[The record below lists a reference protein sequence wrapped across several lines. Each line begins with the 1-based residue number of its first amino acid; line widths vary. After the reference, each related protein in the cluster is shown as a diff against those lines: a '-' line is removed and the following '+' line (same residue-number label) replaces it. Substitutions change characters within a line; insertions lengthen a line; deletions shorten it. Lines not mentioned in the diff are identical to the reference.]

1 MSYTLGANLENL
13 TLTGTA
19 ATGTGNA
26 LDNVITGNSSA
37 NTLDGGAGIDTLAG
51 GLGND
56 VYIVDTTTDTLTE
69 AVNEGTD
76 TVQASVSYALGTNL
90 ENLILTGT
98 AANGTGNALDNLIT
112 GNASANALDGGA
124 GIDTL
129 VGGLGDDT
137 YIVDT
142 ATDTITEAA
151 NEGND
156 TVQSSVSNTLSANVE
171 NLTLTGTAATG
182 TGNSLNNVIT
192 GNASANTLTG
202 GGGNNS
208 LVGGGGSDTAVMSG
222 VRTDYT
228 VTQISATVFQIVDNT
243 AGRDGTD
250 TLTNIANVQF
260 NDGTFAVGTLLPP
273 SNTINGTAGNDTLT
287 GTSADETVNGL
298 AGDDTLNG
306 GAGIDT
312 LVGGL
317 GNDTYIV
324 DTTTDSITEAAN
336 EGTDTLQS
344 SVSIVGLAA
353 NVENLTLTG
362 TAANG
367 TGNALDNAITGNA
380 SANTLDGGAG
390 IDTLAGGLGN
400 DIYVVDTTTDT
411 ITEAVNEGTD
421 TVQSSVS
428 YALGANLENL
438 ILTGTAATG
447 TGNALDNVITGNASA
462 NTLDG
467 GAGVDTLA
475 GGLGN
480 DIYIVDSTTDTITE
494 AANEGTDTVQASVS
508 YTLSANLEN
517 LTLTGT
523 AATGTGNALDN
534 VITGNASANTLDGGA
549 GVDTLIGGLGN
560 DIYIVDT
567 TTDTITEAANAGT
580 DTVQSSVSYAL
591 GANLENLILTGT
603 AANGTG
609 NSVDNVITGNAAAN
623 TLDGGAGV
631 DTLAGGLGNDIYIV
645 DTTTD
650 TISEAVNE
658 GTDTVQ
664 SSVSFTL
671 GANLENLI
679 LTGTAANGT
688 GNALDNVITGNASAN
703 TLDGGAGVD
712 TLAGGLGND
721 IYIVNSTTDTI
732 SEAANEGTDTVQSSV
747 SFTLGANL
755 ENLILTGTA
764 ANGTGNA
771 LDNIITGN
779 ASVNTL
785 DGGAGID
792 TLIGGLGNDIYIVD
806 TTTDTITE
814 AVNEGTD
821 TVQSSV
827 SFTLGANLE
836 NLILTG
842 TAANGTGNALDNVI
856 TGNASANTLDGGAGV
871 DTYVL
876 TGTMAEYSL
885 NTLAGGFVAFTDLI
899 GGRDGADTIINVEKI
914 QFADG
919 IVLLSSLV
927 AGLPLY
933 LQGGAGNDTLTGA
946 STNDTLEG
954 MAGNDTLDG
963 GLGIDKLIGGAGNDT
978 YIVDSITDTIV
989 ELANEGTDT
998 VQASVT
1004 YVLGA
1009 NLENLTLTGSA
1020 ALDGTGNALNNALTG
1035 NSADNRLTG
1044 GGGNDQINGGA
1055 GNDTVVFSGAKADYT
1070 FQTLA
1075 ANQIAISDNL
1085 AGRDG
1090 ADILSDI
1097 ESFVFTDGT
1106 YTLQQLADQSIMGT
1120 AADDWLYGT
1129 DVKDVIKALAGND
1142 YINGGAGAD
1151 TMYGGSGNDTFV
1163 VDFGF

>member
-1 MSYTLGANLENL
+1 MPVVTLTTGNDTVTVTQASCSSQWNSFFDGVAGIDIINLTSHTYSASTFSSFYKLTANADGVITMTSVSGGNRVMTFTNFETLKIGTSTFNLGTVADDVITGGALADAWLYGLAGNDTLNGGLGADTMYGGVGDDTYIVDNAGDIASERLSEGTDTVQSSVAYTLGANLENL

-26 LDNVITGNSSA
+26 LDNVITGN
-37 NTLDGGAGIDTLAG
+37 
-51 GLGND
+51 
-56 VYIVDTTTDTLTE
+56 
-69 AVNEGTD
+69 
-76 TVQASVSYALGTNL
+76 
-90 ENLILTGT
+90 
-98 AANGTGNALDNLIT
+98 
-112 GNASANALDGGA
+112 
-124 GIDTL
+124 
-129 VGGLGDDT
+129 
-137 YIVDT
+137 
-142 ATDTITEAA
+142 
-151 NEGND
+151 
-156 TVQSSVSNTLSANVE
+156 
-171 NLTLTGTAATG
+171 
-182 TGNSLNNVIT
+182 
-192 GNASANTLTG
+192 
-202 GGGNNS
+202 
-208 LVGGGGSDTAVMSG
+208 
-222 VRTDYT
+222 
-228 VTQISATVFQIVDNT
+228 
-243 AGRDGTD
+243 
-250 TLTNIANVQF
+250 
-260 NDGTFAVGTLLPP
+260 
-273 SNTINGTAGNDTLT
+273 
-287 GTSADETVNGL
+287 
-298 AGDDTLNG
+298 
-306 GAGIDT
+306 
-312 LVGGL
+312 
-317 GNDTYIV
+317 
-324 DTTTDSITEAAN
+324 
-336 EGTDTLQS
+336 
-344 SVSIVGLAA
+344 
-353 NVENLTLTG
+353 
-362 TAANG
+362 
-367 TGNALDNAITGNA
+367 A

-400 DIYVVDTTTDT
+400 DIYIVDLTTDT
-411 ITEAVNEGTD
+411 ITEAV
-421 TVQSSVS
+421 
-428 YALGANLENL
+428 
-438 ILTGTAATG
+438 
-447 TGNALDNVITGNASA
+447 
-462 NTLDG
+462 
-467 GAGVDTLA
+467 
-475 GGLGN
+475 
-480 DIYIVDSTTDTITE
+480 
-494 AANEGTDTVQASVS
+494 NEGTDTVQASVS

-609 NSVDNVITGNAAAN
+609 NSVDNVITGNAATN

-721 IYIVNSTTDTI
+721 IYIVDSTTDTI

-836 NLILTG
+836 NLTLTG
-842 TAANGTGNALDNVI
+842 TAA
-856 TGNASANTLDGGAGV
+856 
-871 DTYVL
+871 
-876 TGTMAEYSL
+876 
-885 NTLAGGFVAFTDLI
+885 
-899 GGRDGADTIINVEKI
+899 
-914 QFADG
+914 
-919 IVLLSSLV
+919 
-927 AGLPLY
+927 
-933 LQGGAGNDTLTGA
+933 
-946 STNDTLEG
+946 
-954 MAGNDTLDG
+954 
-963 GLGIDKLIGGAGNDT
+963 
-978 YIVDSITDTIV
+978 
-989 ELANEGTDT
+989 
-998 VQASVT
+998 
-1004 YVLGA
+1004 
-1009 NLENLTLTGSA
+1009 
-1020 ALDGTGNALNNALTG
+1020 
-1035 NSADNRLTG
+1035 
-1044 GGGNDQINGGA
+1044 
-1055 GNDTVVFSGAKADYT
+1055 
-1070 FQTLA
+1070 
-1075 ANQIAISDNL
+1075 
-1085 AGRDG
+1085 
-1090 ADILSDI
+1090 
-1097 ESFVFTDGT
+1097 
-1106 YTLQQLADQSIMGT
+1106 
-1120 AADDWLYGT
+1120 
-1129 DVKDVIKALAGND
+1129 
-1142 YINGGAGAD
+1142 
-1151 TMYGGSGNDTFV
+1151 
-1163 VDFGF
+1163 